1 MDVDWLLTLTF
12 QSFGKSQVHSAKN
25 LRPADVNGL
34 ADPFCASQLQGENH
48 WVAPIGYQKC
58 SRFVGLQ
65 LVT

>member
-1 MDVDWLLTLTF
+1 M
-12 QSFGKSQVHSAKN
+12 HSAKN